1 MGKNGERTAVVL
13 DEQPLWLEA
22 MGQLLDRVGMR
33 VVGKTADLREA
44 LDLVVSKEREKRSY
58 FELITYESTICPCV
72 QRN

>member
-1 MGKNGERTAVVL
+1 
-13 DEQPLWLEA
+13 LWLEA

-44 LDLVVSKEREKRSY
+44 LDIVVSKEREKRSY
-58 FELITYESTICPCV
+58 CELITYESTICPCV